1 MKNKNSKIFI
11 SFLKNILGYKP
22 RNINIYSQA
31 FIHKSASQVS
41 PNGDVLNNE
50 RLEFLGDA
58 IIEAIISDIIYKKYP
73 KFNEGLLTKTRSK
86 LVNTNQLSYYSKK
99 LNLADF
105 LLIRTNNKLNKKHLY
120 ADSFEAL
127 VGALYLDKGFKK
139 TYKFISN
146 IIIDKYTDL
155 DKILKTE
162 TNHKSKL
169 LELSQKENFSV
180 TFKTNTAFDNP
191 RQFIANI
198 FINNKLI
205 SKGIGNNKKEA
216 EQNAAFETLKIYNP
230 EYNINKNN

>member
-1 MKNKNSKIFI
+1 M
-11 SFLKNILGYKP
+11 GYKP
-22 RNINIYSQA
+22 KNINIYSQA
-31 FIHKSASQVS
+31 FIHKSASQLS
-41 PNGDVLNNE
+41 PDGDILNNE

-58 IIEAIISDIIYKKYP
+58 IIETIISDIIYKKYP

-86 LVNTNQLSYYSKK
+86 LVNTNQLAYYSIK

-105 LLIRTNNKLNKKHLY
+105 LIIHTNNKLNKKHLY

-127 VGALYLDKGFKK
+127 IGALYLDKGFKK

-146 IIIDKYTDL
+146 IIIEKYTDL

-169 LELSQKENFSV
+169 LELSQKENFNV
-180 TFKTNTAFDNP
+180 TFETKIAFDNSK
-191 RQFIANI
+191 QFIANI
-198 FINNKLI
+198 LINDKLI

-230 EYNINKNN
+230 RYNTTKNN